1 MVLSGKS
8 NVKNLIRSDDSFLV
22 SVFSNVVYVAGPPT
36 WVYFLIWNILI
47 FILEQTH
54 LLGCIFF
61 KIEHIDFH
69 F

>member
-36 WVYFLIWNILI
+36 WVYFFNM
-47 FILEQTH
+47 
-54 LLGCIFF
+54 
-61 KIEHIDFH
+61 EHIDFH
-69 F
+69 FRTNSPTWVYFFQNRTY